1 MKQRFLSVI
10 LFFVAV
16 SASAQLR
23 VYSTGNVAIGDD
35 VDASNT
41 KVNIGSENMGPYT
54 GYQYDV
60 LASRSLQGGKFNIS
74 INGNAVAS
82 SPLNS
87 GRAFG
92 VKGHAGNTT
101 SGYNYGVFG
110 YLFGSQNGACVC
122 GDLYNITGGQISGR
136 YAGYFNGATYVKGTL
151 TATSV
156 VTPSDIRLKENISS
170 LSDDEE
176 HSTLQNVMDMNVI
189 TYNYINRS
197 QEKESDTMTV
207 KIRNTDAERIAA
219 KKHYGLSAQELQK
232 LYPELVVEGQDGYLG
247 VNYIELV
254 PILIRSIQE
263 LKQQI
268 NELQAKDEKP
278 VAQKARQVSNYDISQ
293 TADMSSVTYTE
304 ARLYQNTPNPFTEK
318 TTIRFALPSD
328 VQNACIYI
336 FDMSG
341 KMLRQI
347 PVTPDMTSITI
358 NGYELPAGMYIYS
371 LAINGQEIETKRM
384 ILSK

>member
-1 MKQRFLSVI
+1 
-10 LFFVAV
+10 
-16 SASAQLR
+16 
-23 VYSTGNVAIGDD
+23 
-35 VDASNT
+35 
-41 KVNIGSENMGPYT
+41 
-54 GYQYDV
+54 
-60 LASRSLQGGKFNIS
+60 
-74 INGNAVAS
+74 
-82 SPLNS
+82 
-87 GRAFG
+87 
-92 VKGHAGNTT
+92 
-101 SGYNYGVFG
+101 
-110 YLFGSQNGACVC
+110 
-122 GDLYNITGGQISGR
+122 
-136 YAGYFNGATYVKGTL
+136 
-151 TATSV
+151 
-156 VTPSDIRLKENISS
+156 
-170 LSDDEE
+170 
-176 HSTLQNVMDMNVI
+176 
-189 TYNYINRS
+189 
-197 QEKESDTMTV
+197 MTV

-268 NELQAKDEKP
+268 NELQAKDEEA
-278 VAQKARQVSNYDISQ
+278 VLHKARQLSNYDIHQ
-293 TADMSSVTYTE
+293 TTDVSSVTSTE

-328 VQNACIYI
+328 TQNACIYI

>member
-1 MKQRFLSVI
+1 MKRNFLFV
-10 LFFVAV
+10 LCLFVAV

-23 VYSTGNVAIGDD
+23 VFSTGNVAIGDS
-35 VDASNT
+35 VNASNT
-41 KVNIGSENMGPYT
+41 KVNVGSINMGPYT
-54 GYQYDV
+54 DYQFDII
-60 LASRSLQGGKFNIS
+60 ASRSLQGDKYNNS

-110 YLFGSQNGACVC
+110 FLSGSQNGASIY
-122 GDLYNITGGQISGR
+122 GDLYYTVGEQVPGR
-136 YAGYFNGATYVKGTL
+136 YAGYFNGATYVNGTFTTPYL
-151 TATSV
+151 
-156 VTPSDIRLKENISS
+156 VTPSDIRLHENVSS
-170 LSDDEE
+170 LSDDNE
-176 HSTLQNVMDMNVI
+176 HSTLDNVMDMNVI
-189 TYNYINRS
+189 TYNYLNRS
-197 QEKESDTMTV
+197 QEKESDTTTV
-207 KIRNTDAERIAA
+207 KIINTDAERIAA
-219 KKHYGLSAQELQK
+219 QKHYGLSAQELQK

-268 NELQAKDEKP
+268 NELQARYEKP
-278 VAQKARQVSNYDISQ
+278 VVHKSRQLTNNDIYQ
-293 TADMSSVTYTE
+293 TADMSSVTSTE
-304 ARLYQNTPNPFTEK
+304 TRLYQNTPNPFTEK

-328 VQNACIYI
+328 AQNAFIYI

-347 PVTPDMTSITI
+347 PVTSDMTSITI
-358 NGYELPAGMYIYS
+358 NGYELSAGMYIYS